1 MATTKESEAEE
12 KLLQVTAPP
21 PSIYYK
27 KYTKEA
33 VQNGTAPLPPT
44 PPSGEYSAF
53 GIAHNVRILKN
64 VQGSFTYDVITQR
77 GEGVSK

>member
-1 MATTKESEAEE
+1 MATTKETEAEE

-33 VQNGTAPLPPT
+33 VHNGTAPLPPT

-53 GIAHNVRILKN
+53 GIAHNVRFSKKF
-64 VQGSFTYDVITQR
+64 FTGPEAFVHCYNIR
-77 GEGVSK
+77 YL

>member
-1 MATTKESEAEE
+1 MATSKEPEAEE

-33 VQNGTAPLPPT
+33 LQTGTAPIPPT
-44 PPSGEYSAF
+44 PPSGEYTAF
-53 GIAHNVRILKN
+53 GIAHNVSLK
-64 VQGSFTYDVITQR
+64 YC
-77 GEGVSK
+77 